1 MKNHVEQ
8 LNSFLRGEIAAV
20 ETYRQA
26 IDKVTDASVRLQLE
40 HCRRSHQQRADLL
53 KDRILRVGGAPADG
67 SGVWGAFAKLVE
79 GGAMV
84 FGDKAA
90 IDVLEQGEDHGL
102 KVAIHALSEKT
113 AHRGAVL
120 GADILAHIPTEHLT
134 EETLVTWANRTVITT
149 LSAFGGNG
157 AVENASDF
165 HKLGGKVL
173 YGTDFGNTAVA
184 GISQA
189 EIEQLLAA
197 GFDGAAIVAA
207 GTRVP
212 AAYWGFDHL
221 GEIAVGKAASVLVLA
236 EDPNAKPLTLANP
249 VAVYVGGVLATDP

>member
-102 KVAIHALSEKT
+102 KDYRSHLDGLESDERFFVEQELLPGQEQTHSAMSTLKHEAQV
-113 AHRGAVL
+113 HR
-120 GADILAHIPTEHLT
+120 
-134 EETLVTWANRTVITT
+134 
-149 LSAFGGNG
+149 
-157 AVENASDF
+157 
-165 HKLGGKVL
+165 
-173 YGTDFGNTAVA
+173 
-184 GISQA
+184 
-189 EIEQLLAA
+189 
-197 GFDGAAIVAA
+197 
-207 GTRVP
+207 
-212 AAYWGFDHL
+212 
-221 GEIAVGKAASVLVLA
+221 
-236 EDPNAKPLTLANP
+236 
-249 VAVYVGGVLATDP
+249 